1 MGYDAALVLRDIDG
15 GGLTMGTDKAKVYQ
29 AFLQNTLEQV
39 VLALIVHV
47 SWVLTMPGNWLG
59 VIPVAVVSFFVGRGL
74 FLRGYALG
82 AGARA
87 VGFGLTF
94 YPTVLMFLTMAGYA
108 AFG

>member
-1 MGYDAALVLRDIDG
+1 L
-15 GGLTMGTDKAKVYQ
+15 
-29 AFLQNTLEQV
+29 F
-39 VLALIVHV
+39 
-47 SWVLTMPGNWLG
+47 
-59 VIPVAVVSFFVGRGL
+59 FFVGRGL